1 MSSAVSFNFG
11 AFGDILA
18 VAQVS
23 YHLLHT
29 CRRSLSSADE
39 YRSLKPEVDS
49 LSYIVDC
56 ARTNINS
63 RADDHLCPATKHA
76 LHLALS
82 RSQVL
87 IEEMKECVES
97 YEGCLGD
104 GGRGNVWRKTV
115 GRVMWPMSGVVKKV
129 EELRKEV
136 MAKMVEVNL
145 LLSLAKYVFPQT
157 LVLNPHLT
165 PFLDVQSKWRERKN
179 GQPSASHEHAESTYI
194 FESGRTNRHRD
205 LLWGDR
211 YVSQQAV
218 H

>member
-18 VAQVS
+18 VAQVT

-63 RADDHLCPATKHA
+63 RTDNHLCPATKHA

-82 RSQVL
+82 RSQAL
-87 IEEMKECVES
+87 IEEMKGYVES
-97 YEGCLGD
+97 YEECLGN
-104 GGRGNVWRKTV
+104 GGSGNVLGKCI
-115 GRVMWPMSGVVKKV
+115 GKVMWPMSGVVKKV

-136 MAKMVEVNL
+136 LAKMVEVNL
-145 LLSLAKYVFPQT
+145 LLSLARYVLFRDPVFN
-157 LVLNPHLT
+157 LHLT
-165 PFLDVQSKWRERKN
+165 PFFDVQSK
-179 GQPSASHEHAESTYI
+179 
-194 FESGRTNRHRD
+194 
-205 LLWGDR
+205 
-211 YVSQQAV
+211 
-218 H
+218 